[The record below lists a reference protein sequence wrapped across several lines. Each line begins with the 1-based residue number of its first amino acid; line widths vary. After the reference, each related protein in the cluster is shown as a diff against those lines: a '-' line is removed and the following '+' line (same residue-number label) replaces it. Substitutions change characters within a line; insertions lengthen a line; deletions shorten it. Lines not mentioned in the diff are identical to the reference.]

1 MGQPRA
7 VAPYFYAEM
16 QNSTKYI
23 DKKAFLLYNLVK
35 EQTREEK
42 TMNIIHEVMNTV
54 LPYIIAVLEILGVFI
69 VTWSVLKEF
78 WEYIQNTFM
87 KKQLDI
93 QFNLAV
99 GLATG
104 LEFKMAAEILKT
116 VIIQSLDEL
125 YVLGAVILL
134 RALMSFLIRFEL
146 KDTHTKTNDR
156 NTYVTAKNKHN
167 PHTEDPESKEE

>member
-1 MGQPRA
+1 
-7 VAPYFYAEM
+7 
-16 QNSTKYI
+16 
-23 DKKAFLLYNLVK
+23 
-35 EQTREEK
+35 
-42 TMNIIHEVMNTV
+42 MNIIHDVLNTV
-54 LPYIIAVLEILGVFI
+54 LPYIISVLEIMGVFI
-69 VTWSVLKEF
+69 VTWSVIKEF

-125 YVLGAVILL
+125 YILGAVILL

-146 KDTHTKTNDR
+146 KEPYSKGNEK
-156 NTYVTAKNKHN
+156 NTYMSARRKHKA
-167 PHTEDPESKEE
+167 HAEEPDAQE

>member
-1 MGQPRA
+1 
-7 VAPYFYAEM
+7 
-16 QNSTKYI
+16 
-23 DKKAFLLYNLVK
+23 
-35 EQTREEK
+35 
-42 TMNIIHEVMNTV
+42 MNIIHEVMETV
-54 LPYIIAVLEILGVFI
+54 LPYIIAVLEIMGVFI

-125 YVLGAVILL
+125 YILGAVILL

-146 KDTHTKTNDR
+146 MDTHTKGSHR
-156 NTYVTAKNKHN
+156 NTYMSVIRRHKSPA
-167 PHTEDPESKEE
+167 EEQEAAAPEPEEN

>member
-1 MGQPRA
+1 M
-7 VAPYFYAEM
+7 
-16 QNSTKYI
+16 
-23 DKKAFLLYNLVK
+23 D
-35 EQTREEK
+35 
-42 TMNIIHEVMNTV
+42 IIHNIMNTV
-54 LPYIIAVLEILGVFI
+54 LPYIIAVLEIMGIFV
-69 VTWSVLKEF
+69 VTWSVIKEF

-125 YVLGAVILL
+125 LVLGAVILI
-134 RALMSFLIRFEL
+134 RALMSILIHFEI
-146 KDTHTKTNDR
+146 KDTYIKVCDNNATEENNAPTGD
-156 NTYVTAKNKHN
+156 NKEQN
-167 PHTEDPESKEE
+167 SEI